1 MTWGAGGLM
10 TNGHFDRSIGDS
22 AESLPDWLPR
32 HLFPV
37 TSRLIDI
44 EGCRVHYVD
53 EGEGPVFLFLH
64 GNPTWSF
71 LYRDI
76 IKGLMHRFRC
86 IALDYPG
93 FGLSHARDGYDYWPE
108 SHARILEQFI
118 HKLNLGSFVLMVQDW
133 GGPIGLSVALQN
145 PRNVRGL
152 VIGNT
157 LAWPVKGDKHFEGFS
172 AFMGGPIGGFLIRNF
187 NAFVNVLIP
196 AGTKKKLSSD
206 IMRAYRGPFPDR
218 ASREPTHIFP
228 REIIGSGYFLGRIEK
243 QLPALSQHPAL
254 LLWGDRD
261 FAFREKERARLE
273 AIFGRHRTVILQGA
287 GHYIQEDAAKE
298 ICIQIIKWYRDV
310 FSEDI

>member
-1 MTWGAGGLM
+1 VSIMLM
-10 TNGHFDRSIGDS
+10 R
-22 AESLPDWLPR
+22 
-32 HLFPV
+32 
-37 TSRLIDI
+37 
-44 EGCRVHYVD
+44 
-53 EGEGPVFLFLH
+53 GEGPVFLFLH

-157 LAWPVKGDKHFEGFS
+157 FAWPVKGD
-172 AFMGGPIGGFLIRNF
+172 
-187 NAFVNVLIP
+187 
-196 AGTKKKLSSD
+196 
-206 IMRAYRGPFPDR
+206 
-218 ASREPTHIFP
+218 
-228 REIIGSGYFLGRIEK
+228 
-243 QLPALSQHPAL
+243 
-254 LLWGDRD
+254 
-261 FAFREKERARLE
+261 
-273 AIFGRHRTVILQGA
+273 
-287 GHYIQEDAAKE
+287 
-298 ICIQIIKWYRDV
+298 
-310 FSEDI
+310 